1 MTKAVGT
8 DVQAGTGSLDYGT
21 TNLTRRRLRRQVLIA
36 GRQKHWRDE
45 VSSRIRQAGFAAT
58 TVDSGIDAMTVLA
71 LGLPVDVLVTDAS
84 LQGKL
89 CCEKL
94 VQEARALRPE
104 LRIVFAGDAEAP
116 EEARALSAPIRHFSG
131 TVPEMRDGLI
141 AIRRTDSVVS
151 TVRRAL
157 RSTI

>member
-1 MTKAVGT
+1 MERPSSPGGA
-8 DVQAGTGSLDYGT
+8 YGV
-21 TNLTRRRLRRQVLIA
+21 QVLIA

-45 VSSRIRQAGFAAT
+45 ISSRIRQAGFAAT

-116 EEARALSAPIRHFSG
+116 EEEARAVSSPNRLFPAA
-131 TVPEMRDGLI
+131 VPGMRDGLI

-151 TVRRAL
+151 SVRQAL
-157 RSTI
+157 RSTV

>member
-1 MTKAVGT
+1 MERPSSPGGA
-8 DVQAGTGSLDYGT
+8 YGV
-21 TNLTRRRLRRQVLIA
+21 QVLIA

-104 LRIVFAGDAEAP
+104 LRIVFAGDDEAP
-116 EEARALSAPIRHFSG
+116 EGEARAVHAPNRPCSG
-131 TVPEMRDGLI
+131 AVPEIRDGLI
-141 AIRRTDSVVS
+141 AIHRTDSVVS

-157 RSTI
+157 RSTV

>member
-1 MTKAVGT
+1 MERPSSPGGA
-8 DVQAGTGSLDYGT
+8 YGV
-21 TNLTRRRLRRQVLIA
+21 QVLIA

-104 LRIVFAGDAEAP
+104 LRIVFAGDSEAP
-116 EEARALSAPIRHFSG
+116 EGEARAVPVPSRHFSG
-131 TVPEMRDGLI
+131 VVPEMRDGLI
-141 AIRRTDSVVS
+141 AIHRTDSVVS

-157 RSTI
+157 RSTV